1 SVYERT
7 REIGLLRAVGLGRR
21 QLRTMIRLE
30 SVVIALFGALMGL
43 VLGVGFGVAI
53 QQAVDEDVFDV
64 LSIPW
69 GQLVLFVVIAAL
81 IGVLAAVWP
90 AHRAAKLDVM
100 QAITT
105 E

>member
-1 SVYERT
+1 
-7 REIGLLRAVGLGRR
+7 
-21 QLRTMIRLE
+21 
-30 SVVIALFGALMGL
+30 
-43 VLGVGFGVAI
+43 
-53 QQAVDEDVFDV
+53 
-64 LSIPW
+64 
-69 GQLVLFVVIAAL
+69 VLFVVIAAL